1 MRWLGLLALGV
12 IVLLSVLFGNALRR
26 GPQPRVHEQPPLERG
41 IDARTVAEHLAQSI
55 RFRTISHQDPNQ
67 DDPQPL
73 AALRAF
79 LETTYPRVHASLE
92 RELIHEH
99 ALLYRWPGSDPSA
112 APVLFMAH
120 QDVVPIEPG
129 SESKWTHPPFEGAI
143 ADGFV
148 WGRGAL
154 DDKGSLIALLEAF
167 ESLLADGYRP
177 RRSVYL
183 ASGFDEEVGGS
194 QGSQY
199 IVAELQRRNVRF
211 QWVIDEGGAVGPAG
225 TVPNVDRPVASV
237 CVAEKGY
244 LSLELIARAEGGHSS
259 MPPMPN
265 AVGMLARAIT
275 RLEREPFPARLV
287 PTEREMLET
296 IAPEMPWLQRVALSN
311 LWLTEP
317 LVLRELASKSHT
329 SPSVRTT
336 TAPTILQAGVKEN
349 VVPSEAR
356 ATVNFR
362 ILPGESIAQVIDRV
376 RAVIAQP
383 HIEITRLTRTLSEP
397 APLSSTSGPGYQ
409 LLRTTIRKLYP
420 DAVLAPG
427 IMNGASDARH
437 FQPIAD
443 AVYRFIPRFLDKRDL
458 KRLHGT
464 DERVSIDDLAR
475 SVQGY
480 RMLIREGSR

>member
-1 MRWLGLLALGV
+1 MRWLGALAIASMILLL
-12 IVLLSVLFGNALRR
+12 VLFGNALRR
-26 GPQPRVHEQPPLERG
+26 SPQPRAHEQPALEHG

-55 RFRTISHQDPNQ
+55 RFRTISHQDPRQ

-79 LETTYPRVHASLE
+79 LETTYPRVQASFE
-92 RELIHEH
+92 RELIHEQ

-112 APVLFMAH
+112 QPVLFMAH

-129 SESKWTHPPFEGAI
+129 SEAKWTHPPFEGAI

-154 DDKGSLIALLEAF
+154 DDKGSLIALMEAF
-167 ESLLADGYRP
+167 ESLLADGFRP

-194 QGSQY
+194 QGSQL

-211 QWVIDEGGAVGPAG
+211 LWVIDEGGAVEQGV
-225 TVPNVDRPVASV
+225 VPYVERPIAQVS
-237 CVAEKGY
+237 VAEKGY
-244 LSLELIARAEGGHSS
+244 LSLQLIARGEGGHSS
-259 MPPMPN
+259 MPPTPN
-265 AVGMLARAIT
+265 AVGMLAAAIT
-275 RLEREPFPARLV
+275 RLERAPFPPRLV
-287 PTEREMLET
+287 PTIREKLEA
-296 IAPEMPWLQRVALSN
+296 IAPELPWLQRVALSN

-317 LVLRELASKSHT
+317 LVVRELASQFQN
-329 SPSVRTT
+329 SPTVRTT

-362 ILPGESIAQVIDRV
+362 ILPGDSIAQVIDRV
-376 RAVIAQP
+376 RHVIAEP
-383 HIEITRLTRTLSEP
+383 RVEVKRLTRTLSEP

-409 LLRTTIRKLYP
+409 LLRATIRKLYP
-420 DAVLAPG
+420 DAVVTPG
-427 IMNGASDARH
+427 IMNAASDARH

-443 AVYRFIPRFLDKRDL
+443 AVYRFIPRVLDQRDL
-458 KRLHGT
+458 KRIHGT
-464 DERVSIDDLAR
+464 DERISVDDLAR

>member
-1 MRWLGLLALGV
+1 MRWLGVLAFGL
-12 IVLLSVLFGNALRR
+12 IILVLVLFGNALRHA
-26 GPQPRVHEQPPLERG
+26 PMPRSHQQPPLETG
-41 IDARTVAEHLAQSI
+41 IDAHTVAEHLAQAI
-55 RFRTISHQDPNQ
+55 RFRTVSHQDPRQ

-79 LETTYPRVHASLE
+79 LEATYPRVHASFE

-99 ALLYRWPGSDPSA
+99 ALLYRWPGSDPNA
-112 APVLFMAH
+112 QPVLFMAH

-129 SESKWTHPPFEGAI
+129 SESRWTHPPFDGAI
-143 ADGFV
+143 VDDFV

-167 ESLLADGYRP
+167 ESLLAEGFRP

-211 QWVIDEGGAVGPAG
+211 SWVIDEGGAVGPRG
-225 TVPNVDRPVASV
+225 TVPFVDRPVALV

-259 MPPMPN
+259 MPPMPTS
-265 AVGMLARAIT
+265 VGMLSAAIT
-275 RLEREPFPARLV
+275 RLERDPFPPRLT
-287 PTEREMLET
+287 PTIREMLET
-296 IAPEMPWLQRVALSN
+296 LAPEMPWLQRVGLSN
-311 LWLTEP
+311 LWLTQP
-317 LVLRELASKSHT
+317 LVVRKMSSDFQT

-376 RAVIAQP
+376 RDVIAEP
-383 HIEITRLTRTLSEP
+383 HIEIKRLTRTLSEP
-397 APLSSTSGPGYQ
+397 APPSSTSGPGYQ
-409 LLRTTIRKLYP
+409 LLRATISKLYP
-420 DAVLAPG
+420 DAVVTPG

-443 AVYRFIPRFLDKRDL
+443 NVYRFIPRSLDKRDL
-458 KRLHGT
+458 KRIHGI
-464 DERVSIDDLAR
+464 DERVSVDDLAR